1 MSQRI
6 PAYTLRLLIY
16 TLLAAPLLLLAV
28 YAFSER
34 WFFPAL
40 LPQEWTSNAFARL
53 LADRRTLQGLFESLG
68 IAAAASLLSLIISFP
83 AARTLGLRAFRGR
96 QIVWLA
102 FFLPTVVPPLA
113 VGMGL
118 NIFFLQ
124 IGLAGSVVGVILAH
138 LVPTL
143 PYTIFTLSGVF
154 ARYDETYEHQALVLG
169 ARPIDVF
176 FRITLRLMLPGLVVA
191 GLFAFLISWSQ
202 YLLTLLIGGGR
213 VLTLPMLLFS
223 SVSGG
228 NPASIAALSLLFVA
242 PPVVVI
248 ALTARYL
255 DQHGAAV
262 QEQY

>member
-1 MSQRI
+1 MSQRLST
-6 PAYTLRLLIY
+6 YTLQ
-16 TLLAAPLLLLAV
+16 LLLYGVLATPLVLFAV

-40 LPQEWTSNAFARL
+40 VPQEWTASPFARL
-53 LADRRTLQGLFESLG
+53 LSDRRTLQGLGESLS
-68 IAAAASLLSLIISFP
+68 IAAAASLLSLAISFP

-96 QIVWLA
+96 QAAWLA
-102 FFLPTVVPPLA
+102 FFVPTVVPPLA
-113 VGMGL
+113 IGMGL

-124 IGLAGSVVGVILAH
+124 IGLAGSMLGVTLAH

-143 PYTIFTLSGVF
+143 PYTIFTLSSVF
-154 ARYDETYEHQALVLG
+154 ARYDENYEHQALALG
-169 ARPIDVF
+169 ANPVQIF
-176 FRITLRLMLPGLVVA
+176 FRITLRLVFPGLVVA

-228 NPASIAALSLLFVA
+228 NPASIAALSLLFVT
-242 PPVVVI
+242 PPVLVI
-248 ALTARYL
+248 AATARYL
-255 DQHGAAV
+255 GQHGAAV

>member
-1 MSQRI
+1 
-6 PAYTLRLLIY
+6 LL
-16 TLLAAPLLLLAV
+16 
-28 YAFSER
+28 S
-34 WFFPAL
+34 
-40 LPQEWTSNAFARL
+40 
-53 LADRRTLQGLFESLG
+53 DRRTLQGLVESLG
-68 IAAAASLLSLIISFP
+68 IAAAASLLSLAISFP

-96 QIVWLA
+96 QAAWLA

-143 PYTIFTLSGVF
+143 PYTIFTLSSVF
-154 ARYDETYEHQALVLG
+154 ARYDENYEHQALALG
-169 ARPIDVF
+169 ANPVQIF
-176 FRITLRLMLPGLVVA
+176 FRVTLRLVFPGLVVA

-242 PPVVVI
+242 PPVLVI
-248 ALTARYL
+248 ATTARYL
-255 DQHGAAV
+255 GQHGAAV